1 MNPVSLTQGS
11 EADRHYTDTSYLK
24 RPKPTVEWENPRKAN
39 ILLRSLGCEP
49 IKKSLVKLLRGQ
61 TFLRF

>member
-11 EADRHYTDTSYLK
+11 EADRQYADTVYK
-24 RPKPTVEWENPRKAN
+24 RPKPTAKWENTKKAN
-39 ILLRSLGCEP
+39 TLLRSLGCEP
-49 IKKSLVKLLRGQ
+49 MKKVIVKLLRGQ